1 MGLLS
6 WFRHETRG
14 GSLDAAF
21 DRIANSQKLVSSV
34 QCVGGDVILAIL
46 CHVLRV

>member
-6 WFRHETRG
+6 WFRHETR

-46 CHVLRV
+46 CHVFCV